1 MAHVLDSFSSL
12 TATSSQRPHAAP
24 RLFHRR
30 YRITEGAEEIQVHRV
45 AGHLFGVADREGRH
59 ARSKVL
65 QKQVD
70 ADAASLKKEI
80 ETAET

>member
-45 AGHLFGVADREGRH
+45 AGHLFGYM
-59 ARSKVL
+59 
-65 QKQVD
+65 KQQ
-70 ADAASLKKEI
+70 APKGGTSEKGAP
-80 ETAET
+80 